1 MLRAL
6 ESAIVAEIR
15 RVISE
20 RFGLEQSPVL
30 ETPPRRELGDLA
42 APTALHLARELR
54 RKPREIAADIAAG
67 LVLPPTVER
76 VTIEG
81 AGYLNFHLRRSGVAA
96 AALRAPLVDRLEG
109 ALPKTIVEHTNIN
122 PNKAAHVGH
131 LRNAI
136 LGDTLIAA
144 LRALGYPV
152 EVQNYIDD
160 TGVQLADVVVGL
172 ADLRGLTMQEV
183 EGLPEPFDY
192 YCWDLYSEVGR
203 WFEEDPSRQILRR
216 ETLHALEA
224 GEGER
229 ALLGRL
235 VARRVVR
242 RHLATMRRLGVG
254 YDLLTRESE
263 ILRLQF
269 FARAFERLRESGALR
284 LEATGK
290 NAGCW
295 VMPLAD
301 TAEFEG
307 LEEPDKVVVRSDGS
321 VTYVGKDI
329 AYQLWKFGL
338 LGRDF
343 EYRWWDE
350 EGVWE
355 TAPST
360 GGPARTGPGAGATG
374 ADAAAPPAFGHG
386 GRVVN
391 VIDARQSYLQK
402 IVAAG
407 LEALG
412 HTEEARRSVHFA
424 YEMVALSPAA
434 ARQLGLGAGEEEAD
448 DVDGS
453 GATGGAGGR
462 AAARTTGAAAE
473 AAGGTAAPAGRATL
487 MSGRKGIGVKADDL
501 LDRLEAKARDG
512 IAERNRELDPTE
524 LARLARQIATAALR
538 FLMVKATTT
547 RVIAFDFDEALNFEG
562 ETGPYLQY
570 SLVREANIR
579 RKLEA
584 AGLATSITPTEV
596 AALPAELWSD
606 DLWDLVLSVAQ
617 IEETVRR
624 SADTLE
630 LSLLA
635 RHALDLARKFHAVYH
650 RHPILHEDDPALRQV
665 RLATNAIFRRGL
677 ESLMSILGIPVPE
690 RM

>member
-6 ESAIVAEIR
+6 EAAVVAEVR
-15 RVISE
+15 RVVAE
-20 RFGLEQSPVL
+20 RFSVEHSPVL
-30 ETPPRRELGDLA
+30 ETPPRRDLGDLA
-42 APTALHLARELR
+42 APSALHLARTLR
-54 RKPREIAADIAAG
+54 RKPRDIATEIAAALTLPAG
-67 LVLPPTVER
+67 VER

-81 AGYLNFHLRRSGVAA
+81 AGYLNFHLSRRLLAA
-96 AALRAPLVDRLEG
+96 AAIGAPLVDRSAGQPL
-109 ALPKTIVEHTNIN
+109 KTIVEHTNIN

-131 LRNAI
+131 LRNAV

-144 LRALGYPV
+144 LRALGHPV

-172 ADLRGLTMQEV
+172 ADLRHLGV
-183 EGLPEPFDY
+183 EDVERIPEPFDY

-203 WFEEDPSRQILRR
+203 WFEEDRSRERLRR
-216 ETLHALEA
+216 DTLHQLER
-224 GEGER
+224 GEGDR
-229 ALLGRL
+229 ARLGRL

-242 RHLATMRRLGVG
+242 RHLTTMRRLGIG

-263 ILRLQF
+263 ILRLEF
-269 FARAFERLRESGALR
+269 FVLAFERLRASGVLR
-284 LEATGK
+284 LESGGK
-290 NAGCW
+290 NDGCW

-301 TAEFEG
+301 SAEFEG
-307 LEEPDKVVVRSDGS
+307 LEEPDKVVVRSDGT

-343 EYRWWDE
+343 EYQWWEE

-355 TAPST
+355 TAP
-360 GGPARTGPGAGATG
+360 ARDRATRTPPPFGRAGRAI
-374 ADAAAPPAFGHG
+374 
-386 GRVVN
+386 N

-402 IVAAG
+402 VVVAG
-407 LEALG
+407 LEELG
-412 HTEEARRSVHFA
+412 HAEAARQSVHFA

-434 ARQLGLGAGEEEAD
+434 ARQLGVAASVEDEEVEAEAG
-448 DVDGS
+448 S
-453 GATGGAGGR
+453 
-462 AAARTTGAAAE
+462 AAA
-473 AAGGTAAPAGRATL
+473 APRATL

-501 LDRLEAKARDG
+501 LDRLEAKAKSG
-512 IAERNRELDPTE
+512 IAERNRELDSAE
-524 LARLARQIATAALR
+524 LERLSRQIATAALR

-584 AGLATSITPTEV
+584 AGLATVVTPAEV
-596 AALPAELWSD
+596 EALPAELWSD
-606 DLWDLVLSVAQ
+606 DLWDLVLSVTQ
-617 IEETVRR
+617 IEETVERAA
-624 SADTLE
+624 STLE

-635 RHALDLARKFHAVYH
+635 RHAIDLARKFHAIYH
-650 RHPILHEDDPALRQV
+650 RHPILHEDDVALRQV
-665 RLATNAIFRRGL
+665 RLAANAIFRRGL
-677 ESLMSILGIPVPE
+677 ESLMGILGLPVPE